1 MDISNQITDIE
12 DKNMDVEN
20 GIVDISNG
28 ISVGDDLNTD
38 EKKKIGERLASLR
51 KEYGRTHGREGINQE
66 EFAEV
71 LGLYCTSQNQTQK
84 AMSNIEKGK
93 VVYRLP
99 LLQRYSQICN
109 VSIDYI
115 VNGSEFE
122 KQEEKRDEYTPLD
135 VCRNIIKLDSSGLI
149 NAIWNCASNEVAIS
163 FRADSDDN
171 TQRGSTLQMMVS
183 FLMDYIQI
191 RNLLENTSLRLELQ
205 RQIRKSPLEDVEIYC
220 ATFRTP
226 TIDSLIK
233 ANERSRATSILT
245 TMDDNGLFLDIPD

>member
-20 GIVDISNG
+20 GIMDISNG

-51 KEYGRTHGREGINQE
+51 KEYGRTHDREGINQE

-99 LLQRYSQICN
+99 LLQRYSQVCN

-122 KQEEKRDEYTPLD
+122 KREDERDEYTALD
-135 VCRNIIKLDSSGLI
+135 VCRNIIALDRSGLI
-149 NAIWNCASNEVAIS
+149 DDIYPTDDDVSVIS
-163 FRADSDDN
+163 FRCADDYHSE
-171 TQRGSTLQMMVS
+171 RGKASLMITKFLQ
-183 FLMDYIQI
+183 DYIGIRNILKGTYLRSNLQKQI
-191 RNLLENTSLRLELQ
+191 RE
-205 RQIRKSPLEDVEIYC
+205 SPLEDLELYSAIVK
-220 ATFRTP
+220 P
-226 TIDSLIK
+226 MSIDGLIK
-233 ANERSRATSILT
+233 ENENKNAMGILT
-245 TMDDNGLFLDIPD
+245 TIDNNGNFLDIPD